1 MSEAAKD
8 PAIKLFGKTI
18 PVLSFDSDSVG
29 VARAPK
35 LSRKRLSIRTA
46 PPPPPIFSLR
56 ASQLRPYHRRR
67 RQQQLARPSGLHRR
81 LGTSEFSIL
90 KTYI

>member
-18 PVLSFDSDSVG
+18 PVLSFDNDSVG
-29 VARAPK
+29 VARAPE

-46 PPPPPIFSLR
+46 PPPPST
-56 ASQLRPYHRRR
+56 LRPK
-67 RQQQLARPSGLHRR
+67 
-81 LGTSEFSIL
+81 SIPTETG
-90 KTYI
+90 KRKRSMTTR